1 MSKSLI
7 ENGNLFS
14 SEIDRTHLLTLRDP
28 FPRDAAQEISTL
40 QELLA
45 ASASNP
51 DDLAARFAAAVMSL
65 CGAQSAGFSLAD
77 NGGVAFSSLR
87 WIGLSGVAT
96 KVTNRRLPAGS
107 TPCAIAL
114 VQNEPILLARPERA
128 YPDIAIEGAPLCEFL
143 IVPLPV
149 RPGVPTGTLWVATHD
164 ESREFT
170 RTEAELLT
178 RFADIAASC
187 WSAARTMQAND
198 EILRQKDMLM
208 REVNHRVAN
217 SLQLTSSTLR
227 MQAHQEKNT
236 HTRAEIEKA
245 ALRIAAIRHLH
256 QRLHTSGDME
266 YVEIANYLRD
276 LCLDLTKSMSM
287 NTQGDTQSGKLRVAF
302 DCASALLPTD
312 FVSKIGLMTT
322 ELVINALKHGCAG
335 DACSV
340 VVGAEIA
347 EGRLVLSVTD
357 GGPGLPGGFDINRT
371 KGLGMRVVLSI
382 ASSLG
387 GSVEA
392 RPGCEHGAMF
402 IVTLPL
408 PDGVPEPHPG
418 TRTANAA

>member
-28 FPRDAAQEISTL
+28 SSRDAAQESSSL

-51 DDLAARFAAAVMSL
+51 DDLAARFAAAVMFL
-65 CGAQSAGFSLAD
+65 CGAQSAGFSLAE
-77 NGGVAFSSLR
+77 NGGVAFSCLR
-87 WIGLSGVAT
+87 WTGASGVAASA
-96 KVTNRRLPAGS
+96 TNRRLPTGT

-128 YPDIAIEGAPLCEFL
+128 YPDIAIDDAPLCEVL

-149 RPGVPTGTLWVATHD
+149 RPGVPTATLWVATHD
-164 ESREFT
+164 ESRAFT

-178 RFADIAASC
+178 RFADVAASC
-187 WSAARTMQAND
+187 WSAASTMQAND
-198 EILRQKDMLM
+198 EMLRQKDMLM

-227 MQAHQEKNT
+227 MQAHQEKNP

-245 ALRIAAIRHLH
+245 VLRIAAVRHLH
-256 QRLHTSGDME
+256 QRLHSSGDME
-266 YVEIANYLRD
+266 YVEIADYLRD
-276 LCLDLTKSMSM
+276 LCLDLTKSMSVDV
-287 NTQGDTQSGKLRVAF
+287 QGGKLRVAF

-312 FVSKIGLMTT
+312 FVSKIGLIAT
-322 ELVINALKHGCAG
+322 ELIINALKHGCAG

-347 EGRLVLSVTD
+347 EGRIVLSVAD

-371 KGLGMRVVLSI
+371 TGLGIRVVLSI

-387 GSVEA
+387 GHVEA

-402 IVTLPL
+402 IVDLPL
-408 PDGVPEPHPG
+408 PDGVPEPHPNS
-418 TRTANAA
+418 TAANAA